1 VCRLFPRY
9 VRSNLVREDHPK
21 RRQLRREGRRLER
34 KRATRAGLSALLIVC
49 EGRETEPNYLNGLC
63 DAKRINRANV
73 TIVPGDD
80 ETNALALVRKARH
93 RFQIDRDF
101 DRVFVVCDCENE
113 DISRARALAA
123 TPLKHITGR
132 QITADLIVTR
142 PCFEFW
148 LLLHFEYVARSLPTA
163 GSAIDLLRRH
173 VTDYQK
179 ADRDV
184 FRKVE
189 AGLDRAMIH
198 AARLKADL
206 AKVGVQSPATDM
218 TLLIETLLSLTRSG
232 L

>member
-1 VCRLFPRY
+1 M
-9 VRSNLVREDHPK
+9 
-21 RRQLRREGRRLER
+21 
-34 KRATRAGLSALLIVC
+34 SALLIVC

-73 TIVPGDD
+73 SIVVGDS
-80 ETNALALVRKARH
+80 ETDALALVRKARR
-93 RFQIDRDF
+93 RFEIDRDF
-101 DRVFVVCDCENE
+101 DRVFVVCDCESE
-113 DISRARALAA
+113 DLSPALALVA
-123 TPLKHITGR
+123 KPLKHITGR
-132 QITADLIVTR
+132 QVTIDLIVTR

-148 LLLHFEYVARSLPTA
+148 LLLHFEYVARLLPTA

-198 AARLKADL
+198 AARLKADI
-206 AKVGVQSPATDM
+206 AEVGVRSPDTDM
-218 TLLIETLLSLTRSG
+218 TVLIEALLSLKR
-232 L
+232 